1 MSSLP
6 KSTARARR
14 HDETRSPLGVP
25 LPGWRQV
32 LARVD
37 AFPELERQARQRE
50 IEHLLRANGAA
61 YSPLVGAEATTRPW
75 QLDLV
80 PMVIESE
87 DWQRLRDGLLQ
98 RARLKQAL
106 LADIYGEQSLLS
118 AGIVPPAMVY
128 AHRGYLRDARK
139 LPGSG
144 TLPLQSIDVSRSP
157 SGDWYV
163 VDDICQYPAGVG
175 YALENRLVLSRV
187 LPQLFRDCRV
197 LRVAGY
203 FRALQQRVVDAI
215 DRDARC
221 VLLGYD
227 ASHRHYF
234 EFAWLAKY
242 LGYTLVELG
251 DLTVRAERV
260 FLKTVAGLQRVDVI
274 LRFVDDTAADP
285 LSVDNPTGQGVA
297 GLLQAVRAGEVE
309 VINPLGSGAL
319 DNPAL
324 NACMKQVCQH
334 LLGEELKL
342 LSAPTYWLGDAE
354 KRAHVLSRFD
364 ELLFRNID
372 SIGRLTDPQLMSGDE
387 RAALERDIAL
397 VPERFVAQ
405 ERIDRSLA
413 PAFDEDEKVS
423 HQVTVRTFVVD
434 DGAGYSVMNGG
445 LCLLDS
451 ASGGRRPSFESLIG
465 SKDVWVLSDAP
476 VKPDSLV
483 RSNEAD
489 ADYAVLEGELPSR
502 VAENLY
508 WLGRNAERSEMTLR
522 VLRAVCQALQID
534 DAPIEN
540 ESGELVLPLD
550 EAEPLHALLR
560 TATVVTGS
568 WPGFVGKGG
577 QRRRTRPDREL
588 LSLLRD
594 PGRQGS
600 ISDALMRF
608 RKSAATV
615 RDRMSPEMMRVL
627 NVIEDGEAG
636 LRSQSVGRSL
646 TDDPH
651 ALNATILGL
660 DELVGGLSAFAGL
673 AHENFT
679 HSDGWRFMMVGR
691 RIERARQTA
700 AIIRTMLDRARDDA
714 RVLEDLLQLLDSIM
728 TYRSRYRTRLDARLV
743 LHLVALEESNP
754 RSVAF
759 QFAEIDQIMKQL
771 PGRRNTPMS
780 DPLSRVAVAGLSR
793 VRLADARAL
802 LSAGPGNR
810 QNLTKFLDILEALP
824 SELNSLLTNH
834 YFTHTEAPRKV
845 GESGDEDVESDEQE
859 PAP

>member
-1 MSSLP
+1 MSSVP
-6 KSTARARR
+6 KPTARTRR
-14 HDETRSPLGVP
+14 HDETRSRLGVP

-37 AFPELERQARQRE
+37 AFPETERQARQRE
-50 IEHLLRANGAA
+50 IDHLLRANGAA
-61 YSPLVGAEATTRPW
+61 YSPFVGGEATTRPW
-75 QLDLV
+75 RLDLV
-80 PMVIESE
+80 PMVIESA
-87 DWQRLRDGLLQ
+87 DWQQLRDGILQ

-118 AGIVPPAMVY
+118 GGIVPPAMVY
-128 AHRGYLRDARK
+128 AHRGYLRDARH

-144 TLPLQSIDVSRSP
+144 SLPVQSIDVSRSP

-197 LRVAGY
+197 LRVASY
-203 FRALQQRVVDAI
+203 FRALQQRVIDAI

-285 LSVDNPTGQGVA
+285 LSVDNPTGRGVA

-309 VINPLGSGAL
+309 VINPLGSGVL

-324 NACMKQVCQH
+324 NACMKNVCRH

-342 LSAPTYWLGDAE
+342 LSAPTYWLGDEE

-364 ELLFRNID
+364 ELLFRDID
-372 SIGRLTDPQLMSGDE
+372 SIGRLTDPLLMSGDE
-387 RAALERDIAL
+387 RAALEQDIAL

-434 DGAGYSVMNGG
+434 DVEGYSIMNGG

-465 SKDVWVLSDAP
+465 SKDVWVLSDEQ

-483 RSNEAD
+483 RGNDSD
-489 ADYAVLEGELPSR
+489 VDYAMLEGELPSR

-534 DAPIEN
+534 DAPAEN
-540 ESGELVLPLD
+540 ESGEFVLPVD
-550 EAEPLHALLR
+550 EAEPMHALLR
-560 TATVVTGS
+560 TATTVTGS

-577 QRRRTRPDREL
+577 QRRRAKPDREL

-594 PGRQGS
+594 PARQGS
-600 ISDALMRF
+600 ISDALARF
-608 RKSAATV
+608 RKSSAAV

-636 LRSQSVGRSL
+636 LRQQPVGRRL
-646 TDDPH
+646 ADDPH

-679 HSDGWRFMMVGR
+679 HSDGWRFMMLGR

-700 AIIRTMLDRARDDA
+700 AIIRTMLERERDDE
-714 RVLEDLLQLLDSIM
+714 RVLEDLLQLLDSNM
-728 TYRSRYRTRLDARLV
+728 TYRSRYRTRLDARRV
-743 LHLVALEESNP
+743 LHLVALDESNP

-759 QFAEIDQIMKQL
+759 QFAEIDQIMKHL
-771 PGRRNTPMS
+771 PGRRLSSMS

-793 VRLADARAL
+793 VRLADASAL
-802 LSAGPGNR
+802 LAAGPGNR
-810 QNLTKFLDILEALP
+810 QSLSKFLDILEALTG
-824 SELNSLLTNH
+824 ELNSQLTHH
-834 YFTHTEAPRKV
+834 YFTHTEAQRKV
-845 GESGDEDVESDEQE
+845 GAADAHALEPDELE
-859 PAP
+859 PRP